1 MNKFNKKHKN
11 NNSGLNNKEHNT
23 NKISN
28 KKSLKQ
34 KLKARFSNLEIK
46 PKFLVIGLVAIITLI
61 SLIYF
66 IFLKYS
72 PVMNFKYEG
81 YGISG
86 KEITENLLGASSSS
100 ENSQD
105 SNLVEG
111 KNVNLAKIEEQGT
124 IFKKLNSYFIGN
136 KEKTEIDLNYP
147 IYINDKNTI
156 YNLSQGITL
165 ISKKFEQVAGYP
177 NISITDGKV
186 YNGNSLERS
195 DSKEYIFARTNE
207 GIYINLKEIKII
219 TTTNEYVLPANSL
232 IAFEENEIRYYTH
245 QNNTLIFNEIKDI
258 DYNSQV
264 VIKNIDTGV
273 QNARENSNTQS
284 AQKLDNTYNYEEL
297 LTKLGIIGNSSDK
310 PVNEEIQKEDTSEN
324 KPEKDDNDKEDK
336 KETETNAEEDENQQ
350 AQQQEQENN
359 ETSNQENKYIK
370 PEVTAEEFTAEV
382 YSAKSTLTIKDPTA
396 RIIEAPT
403 FEIYK
408 EGKIYLRRTYTQSG
422 EIIVAGLDAD
432 TEYEIIGKYI
442 YKNEEDKKI
451 ENTFFKE
458 TLKTKGY
465 EALGTIKLS
474 KEEGEIYNNKI
485 QIKNVRIT
493 SNLQNEV
500 IKGID
505 TVELKTGSIKTVL
518 KNNKVNEL
526 LAGKEITIE
535 SSEGLKSNENIDYE
549 LKFYDKKGKELKVE
563 NNKGKTR
570 TSKQE
575 PKVTIKIKEQDIVS
589 VTLGLKLSNKDNV
602 KLENYKY
609 IVRKP
614 NGEIEKEEKLAQAQ
628 KEIKLDDLDSNQY

>member
-1 MNKFNKKHKN
+1 MKKFNKRNVSKKAN
-11 NNSGLNNKEHNT
+11 AEKV
-23 NKISN
+23 N
-28 KKSLKQ
+28 KKLRN
-34 KLKARFSNLEIK
+34 KLSNLEIK
-46 PKFLVIGLVAIITLI
+46 PQFLIMGLIAIITII

-72 PVMNFKYEG
+72 PIMNFKYEG
-81 YGISG
+81 YAVSG
-86 KEITENLLGASSSS
+86 KEITENLLGSGNNNDRGEGESQNNKEDNSQNS
-100 ENSQD
+100 ENSGSI
-105 SNLVEG
+105 SNED
-111 KNVNLAKIEEQGT
+111 KNIDLAKIEEQGT
-124 IFKKLNSYFIGN
+124 IFKKLGQYFIGS
-136 KEKTEIDLNYP
+136 KEKTEIDLSYP

-156 YNLSQGITL
+156 YNLNQDMLL
-165 ISKKFEQVAGYP
+165 ISKSFEQVAGYP

-186 YNGNSLERS
+186 YNGNSLERA
-195 DSKEYIFARTNE
+195 DSKEYIFAKTEE
-207 GIYINLKEIKII
+207 GIYINLKEIKIS
-219 TTTNEYVLPANSL
+219 TTANEYVIPINSL
-232 IAFEENEIRYYTH
+232 IAFEEDVIRYYAT
-245 QNNTLIFNEIKDI
+245 QNNTLIFKEINDV

-264 VIKNIDTGV
+264 AIKNIDTGV
-273 QNARENSNTQS
+273 QNARENSNIQNTQN
-284 AQKLDNTYNYEEL
+284 AQNNVKKVDNTYNYEEL
-297 LTKLGIIGNSSDK
+297 LTRLGIIGNAKNDVENSQ
-310 PVNEEIQKEDTSEN
+310 EEIQKEDTSEN

-336 KETETNAEEDENQQ
+336 KENETNSEEDENQQ

-396 RIIEAPT
+396 RILEAPT

-408 EGKIYLRRTYTQSG
+408 DGKIYLRRTYTQSG
-422 EIIVAGLDAD
+422 EIIVTGLDAD

-505 TVELKTGSIKTVL
+505 TVELKTGSIKTV
-518 KNNKVNEL
+518 
-526 LAGKEITIE
+526 
-535 SSEGLKSNENIDYE
+535 
-549 LKFYDKKGKELKVE
+549 
-563 NNKGKTR
+563 
-570 TSKQE
+570 
-575 PKVTIKIKEQDIVS
+575 
-589 VTLGLKLSNKDNV
+589 
-602 KLENYKY
+602 
-609 IVRKP
+609 
-614 NGEIEKEEKLAQAQ
+614 
-628 KEIKLDDLDSNQY
+628 